1 MPWMRDVLSSLLDW
15 YLGALDQGGYG
26 LAWVGVTAGQDPQV
40 LSGSVHRISL
50 WVGGLMLFI
59 GTLYYLFV
67 HRQMR
72 R

>member
-1 MPWMRDVLSSLLDW
+1 
-15 YLGALDQGGYG
+15 
-26 LAWVGVTAGQDPQV
+26 
-40 LSGSVHRISL
+40 VHRISL

-59 GTLYYLFV
+59 GAPYYVFV

>member
-15 YLGALDQGGYG
+15 YLGALDQGGYW
-26 LAWVGVTAGQDPQV
+26 LA
-40 LSGSVHRISL
+40 

-59 GTLYYLFV
+59 GTLHYLFV

>member
-1 MPWMRDVLSSLLDW
+1 VL
-15 YLGALDQGGYG
+15 A
-26 LAWVGVTAGQDPQV
+26 
-40 LSGSVHRISL
+40 GSVHRISL

-59 GTLYYLFV
+59 GVLYYLFV